1 MMKFKKV
8 NKDKKNLIIIDMI
21 IETILK
27 GVNLIVMKAETT
39 TTAIIKDLKDDYSI
53 FLNYEMI

>member
-8 NKDKKNLIIIDMI
+8 NKDKKNLIIIDMN

-27 GVNLIVMKAETT
+27 GVNLIVMKAGTT
-39 TTAIIKDLKDDYSI
+39 TTAITKDSKDDY
-53 FLNYEMI
+53 

>member
-8 NKDKKNLIIIDMI
+8 NKDKKNLIIMDMD

-27 GVNLIVMKAETT
+27 GVNLIVMKAGTT
-39 TTAIIKDLKDDYSI
+39 TTAITKDSKDDYSI
-53 FLNYEMI
+53 FLNYEII